1 MLGGMFYWYKNG
13 SANKSIAFGLL
24 WYVKCP
30 FYCLWEQ
37 TNTILLLFLYTCI
50 CEIHSKGK
58 CPNQWIVVGP
68 FDAGLF
74 VECRF
79 CNFKHKIIQWNNR
92 NDSRYHFAGISREY
106 LNVTWFFPIII
117 KIINMLLVTK
127 HKTFTCTYFININ
140 LLTIWM
146 TKIYSFVCSFIH
158 SDNHSLTGFISL
170 KKIL

>member
-1 MLGGMFYWYKNG
+1 MLDGMFYSYKNG
-13 SANKSIAFGLL
+13 SANKSIAIGLL

-58 CPNQWIVVGP
+58 CPNQWILVGP

-74 VECRF
+74 VEFRF
-79 CNFKHKIIQWNNR
+79 CNFKRKIIQWNNR

-117 KIINMLLVTK
+117 KIIL
-127 HKTFTCTYFININ
+127 TCCWWRDIKRLHVPISSISIHWLYEWLKFI
-140 LLTIWM
+140 L
-146 TKIYSFVCSFIH
+146 SFVHLFIQTITH
-158 SDNHSLTGFISL
+158 WLVSSH
-170 KKIL
+170 

>member
-13 SANKSIAFGLL
+13 SANKSIAFGFALIRQMPLL
-24 WYVKCP
+24 
-30 FYCLWEQ
+30 LS
-37 TNTILLLFLYTCI
+37 ILLLFLYTCI

-117 KIINMLLVTK
+117 KIINMLLVTR

-140 LLTIWM
+140 PLTIWM

-158 SDNHSLTGFISL
+158 SDNHSLTGSSH
-170 KKIL
+170 